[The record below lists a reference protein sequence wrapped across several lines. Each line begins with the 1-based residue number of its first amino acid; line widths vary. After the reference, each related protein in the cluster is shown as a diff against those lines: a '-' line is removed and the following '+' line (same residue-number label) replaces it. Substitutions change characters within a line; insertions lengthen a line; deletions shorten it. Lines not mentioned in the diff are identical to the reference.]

1 MEKCWM
7 LVDFARK
14 DGLPT
19 DRVEYLKG
27 LLRTHEKK
35 SMTFRMLTERT
46 DSCLYDREDIQKG
59 FVEIFGEMELP
70 DPRSSAYRNAAAV
83 ALPGADYTTGGGYG
97 VSSRPSRS
105 VGHGGGGGN
114 GNGNVIASSYYLH
127 HSGSY
132 RNGGGGGGG
141 GAAATGYL
149 HHAATAA
156 ALPSVGDVAMR
167 VGSNGLG
174 RRVLPPPSALGLMS
188 GMRRLG
194 EGTSMARLSSGG
206 VVPTAARGAAAA
218 ASMAYPTSAP
228 VAAGASL

>member
-1 MEKCWM
+1 
-7 LVDFARK
+7 
-14 DGLPT
+14 
-19 DRVEYLKG
+19 
-27 LLRTHEKK
+27 
-35 SMTFRMLTERT
+35 
-46 DSCLYDREDIQKG
+46 
-59 FVEIFGEMELP
+59 MELP

-97 VSSRPSRS
+97 VSSRSSRS
-105 VGHGGGGGN
+105 VVQGGGGG
-114 GNGNVIASSYYLH
+114 GGKGNVNASSYYLH
-127 HSGSY
+127 HSGSS

-141 GAAATGYL
+141 GWAAATGYL
-149 HHAATAA
+149 HHAATAK
-156 ALPSVGDVAMR
+156 ALPSVGDAAMR

-174 RRVLPPPSALGLMS
+174 RRVLLQQQADGGGRLPSPSALGLMS

-206 VVPTAARGAAAA
+206 VVPTAAGGAAAA